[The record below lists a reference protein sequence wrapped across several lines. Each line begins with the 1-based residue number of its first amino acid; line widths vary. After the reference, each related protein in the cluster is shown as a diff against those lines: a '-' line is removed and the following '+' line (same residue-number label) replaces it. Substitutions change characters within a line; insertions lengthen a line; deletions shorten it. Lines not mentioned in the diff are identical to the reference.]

1 MTNPSEHDIS
11 FYIEGEP
18 VPKQSFRMLEK
29 RSGKTHGYADPK
41 VTSWQKTIGTYAN
54 QYFPEKLIGKL
65 KVTLRF
71 FLSNNRVIDLDNLTK
86 GVLDGLKG
94 IAFKDD
100 CQVFEMYLSKSVDKD
115 NPGVYIEV
123 GKLDEYR
130 CAYSDPDKRIGID
143 GKEPEWKK

>member
-11 FYIEGEP
+11 FCVEGEP

-29 RSGKTHGYADPK
+29 RAGKTHGYADPR
-41 VTSWQKTIGTYAN
+41 VTAWQEAIGTYAN
-54 QYFPEKLIGKL
+54 QYFPEKLTGKL

-130 CAYSDPDKRIGID
+130 CTYENPDKRD
-143 GKEPEWKK
+143 DD